1 MNRKEQKYWM
11 DVYREFEGIADE
23 CQAVSGLLEKVGT
36 ELVWGNGMDGVCEV
50 YGVEFRGAVFSVTQ
64 DEFGLE
70 VDSTFEI
77 QNDVERRPVSVC
89 IYDIEEGDER
99 R

>member
-1 MNRKEQKYWM
+1 M

-23 CQAVSGLLEKVGT
+23 CPTVSGLLEKVGN
-36 ELVWGNGMDGVCEV
+36 EPVWGNGIDGVGEV
-50 YGVEFRGAVFSVTQ
+50 YGVEFKGAVFSVTQ

-70 VDSTFEI
+70 VDSTFEV
-77 QNDVERRPVSVC
+77 QNDVERCPVSLC